1 MTASAQQ
8 TESEHRRVRVR
19 ATKSSDYTN
28 FTLHPNWSLDDA
40 VEVPFTLPAEAV
52 EESGGPRPTF
62 SLRSPAGLRP
72 AVLLH
77 RLASDL
83 AANGKPA
90 LRRWLQAAETRCGP
104 MPEESA
110 VEMVQL
116 WHVHWE
122 LLDHDERME
131 AMGKLFEQWDREDGV
146 EPEEEAIAAATERIT
161 AEVPEDW
168 EDESEDVEFEE
179 GVDDEG

>member
-8 TESEHRRVRVR
+8 TESEHRRVRVH

-52 EESGGPRPTF
+52 EESGGPRRTF
-62 SLRSPAGLRP
+62 SLRPPAGLRP

-77 RLASDL
+77 RLAGDL
-83 AANGKPA
+83 AKNGKPA
-90 LRRWLQAAETRCGP
+90 LGRWLQAAETRCGP
-104 MPEESA
+104 MPEEGA

-131 AMGKLFEQWDREDGV
+131 AMGKAVRAVGPRGRGGARRGSDCGRDGADHGRSPRGLGRRERGRRV
-146 EPEEEAIAAATERIT
+146 R
-161 AEVPEDW
+161 
-168 EDESEDVEFEE
+168 
-179 GVDDEG
+179 GRRR